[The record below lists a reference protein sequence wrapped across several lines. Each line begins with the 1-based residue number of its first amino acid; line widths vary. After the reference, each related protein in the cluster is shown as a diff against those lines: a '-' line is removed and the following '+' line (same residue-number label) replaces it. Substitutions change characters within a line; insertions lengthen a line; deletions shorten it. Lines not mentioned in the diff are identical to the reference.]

1 MISRF
6 SRPITASKIGLR
18 QEGVVENSRPRKS
31 SVYMLLLLLITVI
44 ATEGSVRLF
53 AYFGGELGTRLAR
66 YDISS
71 ETMPIEL
78 HSELGFRQKP
88 NRMFHYP
95 NGTTAHSN
103 VRGYRGPLVN
113 DVKLPGTY
121 RIVLLGGSTTHGYGV
136 NDGETIDAHLRT
148 LLSDRYPGI
157 RFEVINLA
165 YDGYDAYQLYLRMQS
180 DGVRW
185 NPDMV
190 IVNSGIND
198 VRNAHISDLR
208 YPDSRTNRWLEVLR
222 SLNEEEKRGESLYK
236 VLKRHSYFVR
246 LPAFFLLLAEER
258 GTVKDQRALTTPN
271 PQAIEHFDASIRDI
285 ARIAAEIHV
294 PLILSTPASA
304 LEVLHKPT
312 DTSTLSYW
320 VVNAE
325 TTQQYRNALAGRLVK
340 IVDELKDHGLPAA
353 YVAHKL
359 PSGMF
364 LDDCHLTSEGNLAEA
379 TNLAQAA
386 APYIESVFHGKNL
399 SEL

>member
-1 MISRF
+1 
-6 SRPITASKIGLR
+6 
-18 QEGVVENSRPRKS
+18 
-31 SVYMLLLLLITVI
+31 MLLLLLITVVV
-44 ATEGSVRLF
+44 TEGSVRIF
-53 AYFGGELGTRLAR
+53 AYFGGELGERLAK

-88 NRMFHYP
+88 NRTFHYP

-103 VRGYRGPLVN
+103 ARGYRGTLVN

-121 RIVLLGGSTTHGYGV
+121 RIVILGGSTTHGYGV

-148 LLSDRYPGI
+148 LLSDRYQNI

-180 DGVRW
+180 DGVRL

-190 IVNSGIND
+190 IINSGIND
-198 VRNAHISDLR
+198 ARNAHISDLR
-208 YPDSRTNRWLEVLR
+208 YPDPRTNRWLEVLR
-222 SLNEEEKRGESLYK
+222 SLNEEEKRGESFYK
-236 VLKRHSYFVR
+236 GLKRHLYFVR
-246 LPAFFLLLAEER
+246 LPAFILLLIEER
-258 GTVKDQRALTTPN
+258 GTVKNQRALTTPN
-271 PQAIEHFDASIRDI
+271 PQAIEHFDSSIRDI
-285 ARIAAEIHV
+285 ARIATEIHV

-325 TTQQYRNALAGRLVK
+325 TTQQYRNALAGRLVN
-340 IVDELKDHGLPAA
+340 IVGELKDRGFPAA

-359 PSGMF
+359 PPGMF

-386 APYIESVFHGKNL
+386 APFIESMFHGKSL
-399 SEL
+399 SKL

>member
-1 MISRF
+1 MIARF
-6 SRPITASKIGLR
+6 YRPITASKIDRR
-18 QEGVVENSRPRKS
+18 QGEGVEEHRRRKS
-31 SVYMLLLLLITVI
+31 YVFMLLLLLITVI
-44 ATEGSVRLF
+44 ATEGAVRIF
-53 AYFGGELGTRLAR
+53 AYFGGELGERFAK

-88 NRMFHYP
+88 NRTFHYP

-103 VRGYRGPLVN
+103 ARGYRGPLVN

-121 RIVLLGGSTTHGYGV
+121 RIVILGGSTTHGYGV
-136 NDGETIDAHLRT
+136 DDGETIDAYLRT
-148 LLSDRYPGI
+148 LLSDRYPNI

-180 DGVRW
+180 DGVRLS
-185 NPDMV
+185 PDMI

-198 VRNAHISDLR
+198 VRNAHIPGLR
-208 YPDSRTNRWLEVLR
+208 YPDPRTNRWLEALR
-222 SLNEEEKRGESLYK
+222 SLNEEEKSGESFYK
-236 VLKRHSYFVR
+236 RLKRHLHFVR
-246 LPAFFLLLAEER
+246 LPAFILLLIEER

-271 PQAIEHFDASIRDI
+271 PQAIEHFDSSIRDI
-285 ARIAAEIHV
+285 TRIATEIHV

-304 LEVLHKPT
+304 LEVLHKPS

-320 VVNAE
+320 VVNAQ

-340 IVDELKDHGLPAA
+340 IVAELKDRGFPGA

-359 PSGMF
+359 PPGMF

-386 APYIESVFHGKNL
+386 APFIESVFHGKSL